1 MASESDDEV
10 CGVRFAIVK
19 KRAEVGPGPWNV
31 LRDLLDVEIT
41 ASTTF
46 SDVLSAVLRDYAS
59 ISEFLVDNNVTLAL
73 HSSEDFK
80 GTGTPVTNLK
90 RKVVSSTP
98 NSTRTCTT
106 IYMEKLVCMPLV
118 HVHV

>member
-59 ISEFLVDNNVTLAL
+59 ISEFLVDNNV
-73 HSSEDFK
+73 
-80 GTGTPVTNLK
+80 
-90 RKVVSSTP
+90 
-98 NSTRTCTT
+98 
-106 IYMEKLVCMPLV
+106 
-118 HVHV
+118 